1 MSFDQDQN
9 EQANI
14 SGADLAIMVD
24 EFNLLK
30 KTNAELLEALIEVVA
45 ISDRKHEI
53 WDKAKAAIAKATGE
67 SA

>member
-1 MSFDQDQN
+1 
-9 EQANI
+9 
-14 SGADLAIMVD
+14 MVD